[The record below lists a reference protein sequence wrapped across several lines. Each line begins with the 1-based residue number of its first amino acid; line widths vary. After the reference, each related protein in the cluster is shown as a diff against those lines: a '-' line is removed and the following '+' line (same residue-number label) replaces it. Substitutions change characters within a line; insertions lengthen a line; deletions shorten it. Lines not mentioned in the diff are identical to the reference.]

1 MEKKKKKFLQSIK
14 LEMLMMGL
22 IPLFVLALVCIIT
35 AASNMR
41 SGMQGEVLDGLK
53 MLCTSVK
60 ASYDTWNAEPYYLN
74 EDGDLMKGDWNMC
87 ADPAELDPYTEGMD
101 ADLTFFYGD
110 VRKTTSLID
119 KATGE
124 RIVGTTAS
132 PEVSSVV
139 LNGQDY
145 TSTEVMINN
154 ENYYAYYMPLTN
166 PDGSVVGMV
175 FAGEPSEE
183 VDSYIEQKISII
195 TGSAVLITVLSIL
208 LILFIALKIAK
219 AIAGAGEAVDNL
231 ASGVLTYEVD
241 PKILKRKDEI
251 GDMARSVSTCTET
264 LRKIVGDI
272 QRYADEVLDSG
283 DKLESM
289 ANQTSQ
295 NATDIT
301 SAVEDISKGAV
312 SQAQE
317 IETATMNVGNMGEM
331 ISDIVTQIEHLNE
344 ASTEM
349 QNAGTKAMEIIQELG
364 ESNDKTVEAVLSVA
378 KNVEAT
384 DESVNRISEA
394 VDLITSVA
402 SQTNLLSLNASIEAA
417 RAGEAGRG
425 FAVVASE
432 IQKLS
437 EESNASANRISE
449 IIKGLAADSRQS
461 MNMMEEVKNRL
472 NEQQEKMEDTK
483 RQFDDVNAGIVS
495 TKDGA
500 DAINGQAYECDRA
513 RGSVV
518 DVIQNLSAISE
529 ENAAST
535 QETNASMEELNAT
548 IAMVAS
554 ASEQLKSLAEA
565 LEESTK
571 FFKM

>member
-195 TGSAVLITVLSIL
+195 TGSAVFITVLAVL

-219 AIAGAGEAVDNL
+219 AIAGAEEAVVNL

-251 GDMARSVSTCTET
+251 GDMARSVSACTET

-344 ASTEM
+344 ASSEM

>member
-60 ASYDTWNAEPYYLN
+60 ASYDNWNAEPYYLN

-119 KATGE
+119 KDTGE

-195 TGSAVLITVLSIL
+195 TGSAVFITVLAVL

-344 ASTEM
+344 ASSEM

>member
-195 TGSAVLITVLSIL
+195 TGSAVLITVLAVL

-219 AIAGAGEAVDNL
+219 AIAGAEEAVDNL

-251 GDMARSVSTCTET
+251 GDMALSVSSCTET

-344 ASTEM
+344 ASSEM

>member
-60 ASYDTWNAEPYYLN
+60 ASYDNWNAEPYYLN

-195 TGSAVLITVLSIL
+195 TGSAVFITVLAVL

-219 AIAGAGEAVDNL
+219 AIAGAEEAVDNL

-344 ASTEM
+344 ASSEM

>member
-14 LEMLMMGL
+14 LQMLAMGL
-22 IPLFVLALVCIIT
+22 VPLLVLAAVCIIT

-60 ASYDTWNAEPYYLN
+60 ASYDNWNAEPYYLN
-74 EDGDLMKGDWNMC
+74 EDGNLMKGDWNMC

-119 KATGE
+119 KDTGE

-195 TGSAVLITVLSIL
+195 TGSAVFITVLAVL

-219 AIAGAGEAVDNL
+219 AIAGAEEAVDNL

-344 ASTEM
+344 ASSEM

>member
-195 TGSAVLITVLSIL
+195 TGSAVFITVLAVL

-219 AIAGAGEAVDNL
+219 AIAGAEEAVDNL

-344 ASTEM
+344 ASSEM

-425 FAVVASE
+425 FAVVATE
-432 IQKLS
+432 IGNLAGQTNTLTA
-437 EESNASANRISE
+437 EIEE
-449 IIKGLAADSRQS
+449 IIKDLVEQMEKAVKF
-461 MNMMEEVKNRL
+461 MNAMYETV
-472 NEQQEKMEDTK
+472 EKQT
-483 RQFDDVNAGIVS
+483 
-495 TKDGA
+495 
-500 DAINGQAYECDRA
+500 
-513 RGSVV
+513 GSVSKRDSYLFV
-518 DVIQNLSAISE
+518 GMWTGIFIMLK
-529 ENAAST
+529 
-535 QETNASMEELNAT
+535 LLP
-548 IAMVAS
+548 MV
-554 ASEQLKSLAEA
+554 LK
-565 LEESTK
+565 
-571 FFKM
+571 

>member
-1 MEKKKKKFLQSIK
+1 
-14 LEMLMMGL
+14 
-22 IPLFVLALVCIIT
+22 
-35 AASNMR
+35 
-41 SGMQGEVLDGLK
+41 
-53 MLCTSVK
+53 
-60 ASYDTWNAEPYYLN
+60 
-74 EDGDLMKGDWNMC
+74 
-87 ADPAELDPYTEGMD
+87 
-101 ADLTFFYGD
+101 
-110 VRKTTSLID
+110 
-119 KATGE
+119 
-124 RIVGTTAS
+124 
-132 PEVSSVV
+132 
-139 LNGQDY
+139 
-145 TSTEVMINN
+145 
-154 ENYYAYYMPLTN
+154 
-166 PDGSVVGMV
+166 MV

-195 TGSAVLITVLSIL
+195 TGSAVFITVLAVL

-219 AIAGAGEAVDNL
+219 AIAGAEEAVDNL

-344 ASTEM
+344 ASSEM